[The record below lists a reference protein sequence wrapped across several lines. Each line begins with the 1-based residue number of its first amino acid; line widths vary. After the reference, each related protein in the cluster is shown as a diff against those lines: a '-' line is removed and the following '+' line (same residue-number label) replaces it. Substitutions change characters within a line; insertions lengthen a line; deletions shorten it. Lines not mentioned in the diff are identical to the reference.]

1 MSVPCTCIYIYWK
14 GGEFG
19 ASKKRV
25 KKGLETKKMGERG
38 REKERKKGGE
48 CLDRLNSVAQ
58 GWDYKVVLKVFP
70 YHRPLVCQ
78 YTGPRALSPLP
89 IPAPLPNNE
98 SPLATVF
105 PHRPDRRRRP
115 SLPHTRFRTWW
126 YVCIPSR

>member
-1 MSVPCTCIYIYWK
+1 MSVPCTCIYIYILEGRRIRGVQK
-14 GGEFG
+14 AGQ
-19 ASKKRV
+19 KRV
-25 KKGLETKKMGERG
+25 GDEEDRG
-38 REKERKKGGE
+38 KRKKGGE